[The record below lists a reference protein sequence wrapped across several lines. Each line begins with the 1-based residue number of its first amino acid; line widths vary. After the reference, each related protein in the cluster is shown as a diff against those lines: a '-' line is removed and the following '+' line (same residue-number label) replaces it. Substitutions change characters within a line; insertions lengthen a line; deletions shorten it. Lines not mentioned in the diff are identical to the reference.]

1 MNGFEYPENIN
12 IWLSIFLEKMEIHSN
27 NIKKIFIIMF
37 MMSNVSVAQSNADND
52 SYTNQQNR
60 TEIFNFGRPASEKEI
75 AEWDLDVRPDGTGLP
90 KGKGTVKK
98 GEIIYAA
105 KCGFCHGQKGEG
117 GINDRLVARIGEEFP
132 NEDQACGFQCRTIG
146 NYWPYATTLFDYI
159 LRSMPMNAPGSLT
172 NDEVYSLS
180 AYLLYLNKIVS
191 EEIELNSEN
200 LKNIVMP
207 AHDKFVVDDRLDYL
221 VAH

>member
-1 MNGFEYPENIN
+1 
-12 IWLSIFLEKMEIHSN
+12 MEIHSN
-27 NIKKIFIIMF
+27 SIKKIFIIVF
-37 MMSNVSVAQSNADND
+37 MISNVSVAQTQTNPDSNSFANKQD
-52 SYTNQQNR
+52 S

-90 KGKGTVKK
+90 IGKGTVKR
-98 GEIIYAA
+98 GEIIYAT

-117 GINDRLVARIGEEFP
+117 GVNQRLVARIGEEFP
-132 NEDQACGFQCRTIG
+132 DEDQACGFQCRAIG

-180 AYLLYLNKIVS
+180 AYLLYLNNIVS

-207 AHDKFVVDDRLDYL
+207 ARDKFVVDDRLDYI

>member
-1 MNGFEYPENIN
+1 M
-12 IWLSIFLEKMEIHSN
+12 
-27 NIKKIFIIMF
+27 
-37 MMSNVSVAQSNADND
+37 VS
-52 SYTNQQNR
+52 
-60 TEIFNFGRPASEKEI
+60 
-75 AEWDLDVRPDGTGLP
+75 LP
-90 KGKGTVKK
+90 NGKGTVKK

>member
-1 MNGFEYPENIN
+1 
-12 IWLSIFLEKMEIHSN
+12 MEIHSN
-27 NIKKIFIIMF
+27 SIKKIFIIVF
-37 MMSNVSVAQSNADND
+37 MISNVSVAQTQTNPD
-52 SYTNQQNR
+52 SDSFANRQNR
-60 TEIFNFGRPASEKEI
+60 TEIFNFGRTASEKEI

-90 KGKGTVKK
+90 IGKGTVKK
-98 GEIIYAA
+98 GEIIYAT

-117 GINDRLVARIGEEFP
+117 GINQRLVARKGEEFP

-207 AHDKFVVDDRLDYL
+207 ARDKFVVDDRLDYI

>member
-1 MNGFEYPENIN
+1 
-12 IWLSIFLEKMEIHSN
+12 
-27 NIKKIFIIMF
+27 MF
-37 MMSNVSVAQSNADND
+37 MISNVSVAQTQTNPDNN
-52 SYTNQQNR
+52 SFANKQNS
-60 TEIFNFGRPASEKEI
+60 TDIFNFGRPASEEEI
-75 AEWDLDVRPDGTGLP
+75 AKWDLDVRPDGTGLP
-90 KGKGTVKK
+90 IGKGTVKR
-98 GEIIYAA
+98 GEIIYAT

-117 GINDRLVARIGEEFP
+117 GVNQRLVARIGEEFP
-132 NEDQACGFQCRTIG
+132 DEDQACGFQCRTIG

-207 AHDKFVVDDRLDYL
+207 ARDKFVVDDRLDYI